1 MLAGSHLCRRFSA
14 LLQKR
19 SDTVGVAMFAR
30 REEPLGVTSQAVLH
44 DEYGSVVEEAVAV
57 AVTVRVTATMALAT

>member
-14 LLQKR
+14 LLQQCA
-19 SDTVGVAMFAR
+19 DTVGVAMFAR

-44 DEYGSVVEEAVAV
+44 DCDNGEVVAARVVAV
-57 AVTVRVTATMALAT
+57 AVTVV